1 MTDSEAARHAEIAR
15 RYRKKEQ
22 RESFNIA
29 RLRIPEL
36 RRLFAARYGRVLP
49 DDDAGRD
56 DVLIMAYHLV
66 HLPGD
71 AHWRIRNWT
80 ALYAP
85 WMPSGEVE
93 NLISMVVAQ
102 PLLFRADKLGARLNL
117 TNAERQRLRI
127 RTIGAVD
134 KTKAERLAECK
145 ERKRKA
151 DRLRRQQRRRTTGA
165 RPRAEYEANSLS
177 RSKPWAALGMS
188 RAAWY
193 RAGKPTTPGETVAT
207 PETSA
212 SPHIAC

>member
-1 MTDSEAARHAEIAR
+1 MTGNAAARHAEIAR
-15 RYRKKEQ
+15 RYGQKKP
-22 RESFNIA
+22 REPFNIA
-29 RLRIPEL
+29 GLRIAEL
-36 RRLFAARYGRVLP
+36 RRLYQARYGHVLP

-56 DVLIMAYHLV
+56 DVLIMAYHLARGS
-66 HLPGD
+66 GD
-71 AHWRIRNWT
+71 AKRNITNWI

-102 PLLFRADKLGARLNL
+102 PLLFRADKLGVRLNL

-127 RTIGAVD
+127 RTIRAVD
-134 KTKAERLAECK
+134 RTRAEQLAECK

-193 RAGKPTTPGETVAT
+193 RAGKPPAPGETVT
-207 PETSA
+207 PPETSP